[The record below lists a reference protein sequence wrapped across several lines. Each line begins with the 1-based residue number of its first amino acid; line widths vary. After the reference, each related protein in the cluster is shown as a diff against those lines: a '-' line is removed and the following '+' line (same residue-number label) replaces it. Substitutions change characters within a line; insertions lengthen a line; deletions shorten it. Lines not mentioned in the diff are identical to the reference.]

1 MYNIRV
7 ASDPWKPWKTPGM
20 VNTPEKVPE
29 IRWKLEWS
37 LKKYEKSRQ
46 KLAISLKWLFRW
58 PYLQFWF
65 LNFHLWQAII
75 IIVYCCTHLFFSIF
89 PYLCSSRQIVIVQGL
104 QGHLNHQLTQKLSRR
119 MPESTLELL
128 VYKFELTPNKDNYSD
143 SWLKQHDSSSLTSDH
158 NSCFSPINLVI

>member
-7 ASDPWKPWKTPGM
+7 ASDPWKPWKTPGK

-89 PYLCSSRQIVIVQGL
+89 PFVFIQVNSHCPRASRALKPSIDTEIVQEDARINSWTVGL
-104 QGHLNHQLTQKLSRR
+104 
-119 MPESTLELL
+119 
-128 VYKFELTPNKDNYSD
+128 
-143 SWLKQHDSSSLTSDH
+143 
-158 NSCFSPINLVI
+158 